1 MSNSGG
7 TGVTYNI
14 KMENLPNEGGP
25 FREFLLKYRYSDC
38 ADPLTLSNSLSH
50 TRECRA

>member
-14 KMENLPNEGGP
+14 KMENLPSEGGP
-25 FREFLLKYRYSDC
+25 FRKLSTHLD
-38 ADPLTLSNSLSH
+38 ADTK
-50 TRECRA
+50 TVQTG